1 MESTVLKPSVVSK
14 IGLNYF
20 ELFFQQI
27 GVLVGIFTLLG
38 LGRKVSFNFDM
49 SYWEVQETV

>member
-27 GVLVGIFTLLG
+27 GVRVGIFTLLG

-49 SYWEVQETV
+49 NYWEVQETV